1 MSSTQT
7 DDASPS
13 QSTPSKSDELKT
25 FLFLTVVVAPVAA
38 VVCVGGYGFAVW
50 MSQIIFGPPG
60 G

>member
-7 DDASPS
+7 DDENPSP
-13 QSTPSKSDELKT
+13 TAPSKSDELKT

-38 VVCVGGYGFAVW
+38 VVGVGGYGFAVW